1 MISIYTLSLSQG
13 KYYVGKSTN
22 IDIRL
27 GKHLN
32 GGGSHWTKKYPPL
45 KLLELMENSDEEDE
59 DKITLRYMKRY
70 GIDNVRGGSFCRLE
84 LSKSDRRT
92 LEKML
97 KTSGDRCYHCNGL
110 GHFASR
116 YPKKSHRCG
125 RHGHYA
131 GNCYAKRD
139 IDGEMIESDSES
151 DY

>member
-1 MISIYTLSLSQG
+1 M
-13 KYYVGKSTN
+13 N
-22 IDIRL
+22 ILIQK
-27 GKHLN
+27 GLN
-32 GGGSHWTKKYPPL
+32 GL
-45 KLLELMENSDEEDE
+45 KPNCTNKDETIVTQE
-59 DKITLRYMKRY
+59 YMKKY

-116 YPKKSHRCG
+116 CPKKVVIHCG
-125 RHGHYA
+125 RHGHCA
-131 GNCYAKRD
+131 DNCYAKRD